1 MVIEGHDVRARSTDG
16 SLSLAP
22 CHDSQVA
29 VGPVLDDDI
38 FISSLGEA
46 LSSILITS
54 AGSADVVRSPAGT
67 VQQRPVAQP
76 WVHDSLD
83 PENLIQR
90 ALHERDPLLYIPY
103 VPCRRRRA
111 KTSPDLASVIK
122 NLRKNPR
129 YVTWKISGSALK
141 EARDEFVARYAIAAC
156 QSIRVVRTSARRI
169 FHRQDV
175 EFKKAWFFLK
185 QCSKHMF
192 LIRPLNVRQLM
203 EPHVAA
209 AVFQPRLQ
217 RPLEQKQY
225 SIEACALFV
234 SWHSSFGVG
243 KSVLVKLLG
252 SGCSND
258 ELLHVLMRTDSYRK
272 HFELFRDRVRYLAML
287 MGLSS
292 WGSCMDLTLA
302 GASRGRVQLHAVFA
316 PRLASDGQPLAPT
329 KKVYIPVSDL
339 VWDGIVPDIRPAV
352 CGGRTRQL
360 TEALAGGFYYVLCN
374 KIGGMY
380 KASSVELFKDP
391 YDGLGEPM

>member
-141 EARDEFVARYAIAAC
+141 ELP
-156 QSIRVVRTSARRI
+156 QRRSVI
-169 FHRQDV
+169 SPT
-175 EFKKAWFFLK
+175 L
-185 QCSKHMF
+185 
-192 LIRPLNVRQLM
+192 
-203 EPHVAA
+203 
-209 AVFQPRLQ
+209 RLLSEW
-217 RPLEQKQY
+217 P
-225 SIEACALFV
+225 
-234 SWHSSFGVG
+234 HSSM
-243 KSVLVKLLG
+243 SLCRSG
-252 SGCSND
+252 SP
-258 ELLHVLMRTDSYRK
+258 YREN
-272 HFELFRDRVRYLAML
+272 H
-287 MGLSS
+287 
-292 WGSCMDLTLA
+292 
-302 GASRGRVQLHAVFA
+302 H
-316 PRLASDGQPLAPT
+316 
-329 KKVYIPVSDL
+329 
-339 VWDGIVPDIRPAV
+339 
-352 CGGRTRQL
+352 
-360 TEALAGGFYYVLCN
+360 
-374 KIGGMY
+374 
-380 KASSVELFKDP
+380 
-391 YDGLGEPM
+391 